1 MEFTRSSDSA
11 IVAIKVVI
19 VTGLNFLA
27 GLAMRNYLVAI
38 TCSHSE
44 VSQRIVI
51 ATAGQS

>member
-1 MEFTRSSDSA
+1 MEFARSSDSV